1 MKVSMP
7 ILLVLLGLNVHA
19 ADEAVSRDGDLNRLQ
34 GRWTA
39 EAGTRHEIHVMIEI
53 KGRGVCA
60 AIKTPQGLDFQVQ
73 GELKLDETTSPR
85 SLDWKK
91 LVGPDQQPLP
101 EIAAVYKIN
110 GDTFTVCNGGFLGAR
125 PKEFKPGE
133 GALAD
138 VVVFHRLDTKDA
150 RTGSTTA
157 PASPADTKDARTGS
171 TTAPASPAA
180 AQPSSL
186 TVSSDNKK
194 PPATGVEQ
202 ARPALLPPPS
212 VRPARRFWLG
222 RRRKYHVL
230 AVASLPPP
238 PPPPHPPLRLVWVA
252 NP

>member
-34 GRWTA
+34 GRWA
-39 EAGTRHEIHVMIEI
+39 AKAGTRHEIQVVIEI

-60 AIKTPQGLDFQVQ
+60 AIKTPQGPDFQVQ

-238 PPPPHPPLRLVWVA
+238 PPHPPLRLVWVA

>member
-39 EAGTRHEIHVMIEI
+39 EAGTRHEIHVMIDI

-101 EIAAVYKIN
+101 EIAAVYKID

-138 VVVFHRLDTKDA
+138 VVVFHRLDTKNT
-150 RTGSTTA
+150 RTGSATA
-157 PASPADTKDARTGS
+157 PASSADTKDARTGS

-186 TVSSDNKK
+186 TVSSDSKK

-202 ARPALLPPPS
+202 ARPAPLPPS
-212 VRPARRFWLG
+212 VRPAEA
-222 RRRKYHVL
+222 VL
-230 AVASLPPP
+230 AWAKTKIPRASRCLPSTPTPTSTSAAAARCGPP
-238 PPPPHPPLRLVWVA
+238 IP
-252 NP
+252 

>member
-19 ADEAVSRDGDLNRLQ
+19 ADEAGSRDGDLNRLQ
-34 GRWTA
+34 GQWTA
-39 EAGTRHEIHVMIEI
+39 KAGTRHEIHVVIEI
-53 KGRGVCA
+53 KGRGICA
-60 AIKTPQGLDFQVQ
+60 AIKTPQGLDFHVQ

-101 EIAAVYKIN
+101 EIAAVYKVD

-133 GALAD
+133 SVLAD
-138 VVVFHRLDTKDA
+138 VVVFHRLDTKDT

-157 PASPADTKDARTGS
+157 PASPADTKDTRTGS
-171 TTAPASPAA
+171 TTAPASPVA
-180 AQPSSL
+180 AQQPSL
-186 TVSSDNKK
+186 LVSSDSKK

-202 ARPALLPPPS
+202 ARPALLSPP
-212 VRPARRFWLG
+212 VRLARRFWHG
-222 RRRKYHVL
+222 RRRKYKVL
-230 AVASLPPP
+230 AAASLPPP
-238 PPPPHPPLRLVWVA
+238 HPPSRLESVA
-252 NP
+252 PMSGKN

>member
-39 EAGTRHEIHVMIEI
+39 EAGTRHEIHVMIDI

-101 EIAAVYKIN
+101 EIAAVYKID

-138 VVVFHRLDTKDA
+138 VVVFRRLDTKNT
-150 RTGSTTA
+150 RTGSATA
-157 PASPADTKDARTGS
+157 PASSADTKDARTGS

-186 TVSSDNKK
+186 TVSSDSKT

-202 ARPALLPPPS
+202 ARPALLPPS
-212 VRPARRFWLG
+212 VRPERRFWLG

-230 AVASLPPP
+230 AAASLPPP
-238 PPPPHPPLRLVWVA
+238 PPPPHPPLRLVWAA

>member
-157 PASPADTKDARTGS
+157 PASPAAARR
-171 TTAPASPAA
+171 
-180 AQPSSL
+180 SSL

-194 PPATGVEQ
+194 PPATEVEQ
-202 ARPALLPPPS
+202 ARPALLPRRPY
-212 VRPARRFWLG
+212 VRQGGSGLG
-222 RRRKYHVL
+222 E
-230 AVASLPPP
+230 
-238 PPPPHPPLRLVWVA
+238 
-252 NP
+252 NENTTC